1 MLILFLAIKLL
12 RPLWGVTG
20 VGHMPHPI
28 VLKGVGQA
36 ELGNPWWPPSIAH
49 HEHQPLDSCF
59 LWFMFPTS
67 PSQAVS
73 DQLSSTEQESFYCPA
88 FRQVCPSAEE
98 PVPLTSWK
106 FHIWSSHHLLH
117 QAFPASLDRSHFN
130 LKHLACSSAWLP
142 DL

>member
-1 MLILFLAIKLL
+1 
-12 RPLWGVTG
+12 
-20 VGHMPHPI
+20 MPHPI

-98 PVPLTSWK
+98 PVPLTSGS
-106 FHIWSSHHLLH
+106 FTYGPVITSSTKH
-117 QAFPASLDRSHFN
+117 SLPLSIG
-130 LKHLACSSAWLP
+130 LILT
-142 DL
+142 